1 MDGRRKLVL
10 PDLRPDHALQ
20 VREAQTV
27 VTRSGQS
34 TPAAND
40 VEEYLRIEIF
50 YWLLLCISTISSTS
64 EGIPALGNRCCSS
77 SGDGVWVLIPELGAD
92 MFERLRRCWRPSLC
106 QQGAC
111 GGADSSTVLAVSGR
125 FGEYLCLGARL
136 RDLTPTGCCSVGEGE
151 ELWEKTEMSLLT

>member
-40 VEEYLRIEIF
+40 VKEYLRIEIF
-50 YWLLLCISTISSTS
+50 YWS
-64 EGIPALGNRCCSS
+64 
-77 SGDGVWVLIPELGAD
+77 
-92 MFERLRRCWRPSLC
+92 
-106 QQGAC
+106 Q
-111 GGADSSTVLAVSGR
+111 
-125 FGEYLCLGARL
+125 
-136 RDLTPTGCCSVGEGE
+136 
-151 ELWEKTEMSLLT
+151 SLLEFLLDTRTITGLKKSGSCLDSRV